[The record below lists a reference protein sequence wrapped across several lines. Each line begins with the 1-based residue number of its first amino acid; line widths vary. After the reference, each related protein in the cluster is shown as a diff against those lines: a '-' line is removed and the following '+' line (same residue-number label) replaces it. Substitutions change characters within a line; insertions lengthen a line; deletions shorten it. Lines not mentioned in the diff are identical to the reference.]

1 MTKQDSTGYTA
12 ETAAA
17 IKVIADA
24 ASEATKLIA
33 TQAAEA
39 LKVANAKDGNDHDL
53 IIEIKTVQQTMLGEL
68 RDLKDGTS
76 DRLKQV
82 EDAKLDIKDSY
93 QSIYKKNV
101 DAVCQDHENR
111 IRSNERNITRIL
123 TWGSALLILLGIVE
137 FFVAKVLIK

>member
-1 MTKQDSTGYTA
+1 VVKSSATQIEEAKHMI
-12 ETAAA
+12 AAA
-17 IKVIADA
+17 ADDA
-24 ASEATKLIA
+24 VKLIA
-33 TQAAEA
+33 TQAAAA
-39 LKVANAKDGNDHDL
+39 LKTTTVNQGNDHDTL
-53 IIEIKTVQQTMLGEL
+53 IEIKTVQQTMLGEL

-93 QSIYKKNV
+93 QFIYKKNV

-111 IRSNERNITRIL
+111 IRANETSITRIL
-123 TWGSALLILLGIVE
+123 TWGSALLILLGVVE